1 MEVRLIVAAAVLI
14 VSRDV
19 AEVFRIVKHVA

>member
-1 MEVRLIVAAAVLI
+1 MEAKLIVAAAVLI
-14 VSRDV
+14 ASRDV